1 MVSLNDLY
9 EEVRNELFTLKKK
22 RTSFLTTRHWGYRSC
37 YGFKADEML
46 IYMWCLGYTL
56 VPTKDKG
63 LSPRFLLSHQI
74 ASLAQH
80 SKQGLLSRG

>member
-1 MVSLNDLY
+1 MSLNDLY

-22 RTSFLTTRHWGYRSC
+22 KQTSFLTARRWDYRSC

-63 LSPRFLLSHQI
+63 LSRGSSFLI
-74 ASLAQH
+74 
-80 SKQGLLSRG
+80 K

>member
-1 MVSLNDLY
+1 MISLNDLY

-22 RTSFLTTRHWGYRSC
+22 SSFLTARRWDYRSC

-46 IYMWCLGYTL
+46 IYMWCLGHTL
-56 VPTKDKG
+56 VPTKDKD

-80 SKQGLLSRG
+80 SKEGLLSRG